1 LFTLNLK
8 YKMKYNNSGSKVYL
22 PLIIAIAVLA
32 GILIGRF
39 YAGLQAENR
48 FIIIPKANKLDNVL
62 NYIEDEYVDEVSK
75 EQIVESTIPKILEEL
90 DPHSQYIPAKDVQ
103 ELTEPL
109 EGNFSGIGIQ
119 FNMLDD
125 TLMVVQVIA
134 NGPSEKVGI
143 LPGDRIISV
152 DGETVAGKSMPSDSI
167 VSRLRGPKGTEV
179 TVELLRRTVRDLLTF
194 DIIRD
199 NIPLYSVDIGYIIKK
214 DIGYIHLNKF
224 SRPTSEEFNTT
235 MNDLRSGGMKKLI
248 LDLRENGGGYM
259 DAAVYI
265 ADQFLG
271 NEELIVYTQG
281 KARNREEFRSA
292 KGGLATDIELV
303 ILIDENSAS
312 ASEILAGAIQD
323 NDRGTII
330 GRRSFGKGLVQEQ
343 KTFADG
349 SALRLTIARYYTPTG
364 RSIQKPYTAG
374 LEDYYNDL
382 NVRYM
387 NGEMESSDSIKFAD
401 SLKFTTP
408 GGKVVYGGGG
418 IMPDIFVPLDTTGI
432 SDYYIEIRNKGLLY
446 RFALDYSDAN
456 RKELSR
462 LHAPQEFKQVLNKAG
477 ILHKFVVYAAKN
489 GVKENAYQIRIS
501 GDLLNTQLIA
511 YIARNFIDN
520 RGFYPII
527 QDIDNTLLKA
537 LEVLEK

>member
-1 LFTLNLK
+1 MEFK
-8 YKMKYNNSGSKVYL
+8 NSGNKAYL
-22 PLIIAIAVLA
+22 PLIIAIAIVA
-32 GILIGRF
+32 GILVGRF

-48 FIIIPKANKLDNVL
+48 FIIVPKANKLENVL

-75 EQIVESTIPKILEEL
+75 EQIVENTIPKILEEL

-143 LPGDRIISV
+143 LPGDRIIKV
-152 DGETVAGKSMPSDSI
+152 DGETVAGKNMPSDSI

-179 TVELLRRTVRDLLTF
+179 TVQLLRRTVRDLLTF

-235 MNDLRSGGMKKLI
+235 MNELRSGGMKKLI

-265 ADQFLG
+265 ADQFLA

-303 ILIDENSAS
+303 ILIDEGSAS
-312 ASEILAGAIQD
+312 ASEILAGALQD

-343 KTFADG
+343 KTFPDG

-364 RSIQKPYTAG
+364 RSIQKPYSAD
-374 LEDYYNDL
+374 LENYYNDL
-382 NVRYM
+382 NLRYL

-432 SDYYIEIRNKGLLY
+432 SDYYMQVRNKGLLY

-462 LHAPQEFKQVLNKAG
+462 LSTPQEFIQSLNKAG
-477 ILHKFVVYAAKN
+477 ILRKFVVFAAKN
-489 GVKENAYQIRIS
+489 GVKENANQIRTS
-501 GDLLNTQLIA
+501 EKLLKTQLIA

-520 RGFYPII
+520 KGFYPII

-537 LEVLEK
+537 VEILEK